1 MGVTGGKAL
10 PRDIANQIID
20 RTDGVPLFIE
30 ELTKSVVESGLV
42 TEVGDLYTMRGAAL
56 PLAIPTTL
64 HASLLAR
71 LDRLAPTREVAQIG
85 AALGRSFSHE
95 LISAVAGMPEQQ
107 LDDALRQLVRAEL
120 VFQRGAPPDAEYTFK
135 HALVQDAAYGT
146 LLRARRQELHGRI
159 ATTLEERFPETVD
172 QQPELLAHH
181 CAQAGRIDK
190 ATGYWGRAGRQS
202 LSRSAMVEAVAQV
215 RKGLDFL
222 ARLPEG
228 PDRWQQEL
236 DLQRVLGAALLAS
249 KGNAAPETGQA
260 YVRARE
266 LSEQLGDT
274 AALIP
279 VLGALSTYHQT
290 AGDYAAMR
298 RTSEDLLRIGEQQED
313 TAGLLVGNRS
323 MGLCLY
329 HLGEFVAARAS
340 FERALDLYAPEAH
353 DTLVTVTSFDVRT
366 GALSY
371 LSMICCIQGQPEQ
384 AASFS
389 EQALTVSR
397 NLRNPFN
404 RVFSLNYATVSKL
417 LRRLEQAA
425 EEPLDEQ
432 LSLALEH
439 GFPVWLATA
448 NIMRGYVLAD
458 RGEMGAGLALARKGW
473 ADWTATGSR
482 YHGTYYLGLL
492 AQTCERAGQIDEAF
506 DLVDTAL
513 KTAETMGEGWFEAEL
528 RRVQGEWLGVH
539 RRAPQQQAEACFHR
553 ALTAARE
560 QRARLWELRAATSL
574 ARLWNDQGKRTEARD
589 LLAPIYGRFAEGF
602 DTRDLMEANALLG
615 ELVV

>member
-1 MGVTGGKAL
+1 
-10 PRDIANQIID
+10 
-20 RTDGVPLFIE
+20 
-30 ELTKSVVESGLV
+30 
-42 TEVGDLYTMRGAAL
+42 
-56 PLAIPTTL
+56 
-64 HASLLAR
+64 
-71 LDRLAPTREVAQIG
+71 
-85 AALGRSFSHE
+85 
-95 LISAVAGMPEQQ
+95 
-107 LDDALRQLVRAEL
+107 L

-146 LLRARRQELHGRI
+146 LLRARRQELHGRVVT
-159 ATTLEERFPETVD
+159 ALEGRFPETVD
-172 QQPELLAHH
+172 QQPELLALH
-181 CAQAGRIDK
+181 CAQAGRLDK
-190 ATGYWGRAGRQS
+190 AIGYWGRAGRQS

-215 RKGLDFL
+215 RKGLDLL

-228 PDRWQQEL
+228 PERWRQEL

-260 YVRARE
+260 FVRARE

-298 RTSEDLLRIGEQQED
+298 RTSEDLLRIGEQQGD
-313 TAGLLVGNRS
+313 TAALLVGSRS

-329 HLGEFVAARAS
+329 HLGEFGAARAS
-340 FERALDLYAPEAH
+340 FERALDLYTPEAH

-371 LSMICCIQGQPEQ
+371 LSMICSIQGQPEQ

-389 EQALTVSR
+389 EQGLTVSR

-404 RVFSLNYATVSKL
+404 RVFSLNYAAVSKL
-417 LRRLEQAA
+417 LRRLERAA
-425 EEPLDEQ
+425 DEPLDEQ

-448 NIMRGYVLAD
+448 NIMRGYVLAG
-458 RGEMGAGLALARKGW
+458 RGEMGVGLALARKGW
-473 ADWTATGSR
+473 ADWAATGSR
-482 YHGTYYLGLL
+482 YHATYYLGLL

-506 DLVDTAL
+506 DLVDMAL
-513 KTAETMGEGWFEAEL
+513 ESAGRMGERWFEAEL
-528 RRVQGEWLGVH
+528 RRVQGEWLSVH
-539 RRAPQQQAEACFHR
+539 RRDAQQQAEACFHH
-553 ALTAARE
+553 ALAVARE

-574 ARLWNDQGKRTEARD
+574 ARHWGEQGKRTDARG
-589 LLAPIYGRFAEGF
+589 LLAPVYGRFTEGF
-602 DTRDLMEANALLG
+602 DTLDLKDAKALLDG
-615 ELVV
+615 LES